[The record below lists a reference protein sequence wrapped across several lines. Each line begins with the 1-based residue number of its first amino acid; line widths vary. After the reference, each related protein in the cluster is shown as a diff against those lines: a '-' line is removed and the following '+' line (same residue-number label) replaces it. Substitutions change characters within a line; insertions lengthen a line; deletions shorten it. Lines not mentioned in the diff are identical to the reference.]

1 MRVREHER
9 SSAPAAA
16 AEAPSTTRQTRNSGL
31 SLCLCRSPLL
41 LPLPSFRLQ
50 RCRSLLPNENR
61 KRVPELPSSTSPKA
75 PRVRLSLS
83 ASRARAAFCFS
94 HSVARPFAR
103 CPRCRHLARFA
114 RCESRRSNLL
124 VSRLEPCRDSVSS
137 VSKVRV
143 LALSLVSHRLLAP
156 SSSLVGWL
164 VDWLIGRLVSIE
176 PQ

>member
-31 SLCLCRSPLL
+31 SLCLCRPPLL
-41 LPLPSFRLQ
+41 LPLPSFRLL
-50 RCRSLLPNENR
+50 CCGSLLPHENR

-143 LALSLVSHRLLAP
+143 RALSLLGRVGSSP
-156 SSSLVGWL
+156 SSSLIG
-164 VDWLIGRLVSIE
+164 WLIGWAIGLD
-176 PQ
+176 